1 MQKTEPKNQESKTCG
16 NENQGNSKTKY
27 INKIRDY
34 LDKKMSQ
41 PTQFA
46 LFLVI
51 VLLLIVTVIPEFM
64 VYASMLHYNDTAL
77 ANMQISASCNL
88 IIAFITLLYV
98 ILTGYLVL
106 ESREMRKLQT
116 EPKLYLFIET
126 REKDYDI
133 TDLFIQNIGMGPAY
147 NIEFEVL
154 SDFIYGVLNIDKDG
168 YALPIPKNLYASKA
182 SIVKNGIK
190 YLAPNQKKRIFST
203 MLLQTKNI
211 NLQNN
216 LDNHLEIKIT
226 YEDNLRVSTAVT
238 NSPLSAVTISP
249 NLNP

>member
-1 MQKTEPKNQESKTCG
+1 MN
-16 NENQGNSKTKY
+16 
-27 INKIRDY
+27 
-34 LDKKMSQ
+34 Q

-154 SDFIYGVLNIDKDG
+154 SEFIY
-168 YALPIPKNLYASKA
+168 
-182 SIVKNGIK
+182 
-190 YLAPNQKKRIFST
+190 
-203 MLLQTKNI
+203 
-211 NLQNN
+211 
-216 LDNHLEIKIT
+216 
-226 YEDNLRVSTAVT
+226 
-238 NSPLSAVTISP
+238 
-249 NLNP
+249 